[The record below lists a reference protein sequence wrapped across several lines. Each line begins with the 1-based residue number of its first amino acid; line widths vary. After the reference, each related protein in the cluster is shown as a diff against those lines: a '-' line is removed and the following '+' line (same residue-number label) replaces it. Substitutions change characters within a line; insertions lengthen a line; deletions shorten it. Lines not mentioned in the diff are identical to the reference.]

1 MTMRTRLLASVFAAA
16 LLPFLPGSAPAQQQ
30 TDPAIAALLDQANY
44 WRLQNKPEQAI
55 RALERVLAAD
65 PRNVEGLAAAAASSA
80 EAGNRAAA
88 DQYLRRLRQI
98 APNDPRLART
108 DLAVQGASLD
118 PAGLDEARRLARAGN
133 NAAAAQRFRELFR
146 GNVPPPNVAVEY
158 YQTLAGTE
166 AGYAE
171 AQRGLARLAAENPN
185 DRRIQL
191 AYSQMLTFREG
202 TRSVGVERLRAL
214 AQTPDAGQA
223 SVASWRDAL
232 IWSGPNPQMIPEFRA
247 FLQRFPND
255 QQVQGLL
262 AQAMNPPQGPA
273 DAQGEARSRGF
284 TAYNGG
290 RLPEA
295 EREFQA
301 ALTLNPQDSDALGG
315 LGLVRSRQGRTRE
328 ARSLLQQAI
337 DADPTDGRRK
347 WGAALAGTN
356 ATGGGGNARASGGDV
371 NQARSLLL
379 RGDVDESEQALLRI
393 VRRDGGDRA
402 DAEAL
407 LGDIALRRGDPV
419 AAEQRYR
426 AALSRRPALPTALAG
441 LYDSLQQLGR
451 FAEAEQLLQGRNG
464 AALTAA
470 AGTQRAESLRAEAT
484 RTDDPEAALALLR
497 AAVAANPADPWTRLD
512 AARLLSR
519 QGRGAEGR
527 ALIEEPLAAGR
538 PSNEALQAAALFA
551 NEEGRVQDAAALIER
566 IPNRVRTADQTML
579 LRRARIQQ
587 QVAAAAAPGSMGDR
601 TTARTRLLSLATR
614 PDPTGEV
621 PAAVVRALM
630 GLNDPQGAVEAARV
644 AASVNRRAPVS
655 GRIAVADALLD
666 AGLTYEAAVLAQGV
680 AQDSRLTS
688 DERRRVN
695 SLMAG
700 VAVRE
705 SDRLNQQG
713 NQAAAYERLAPALV
727 QDPTNPSA
735 NLALA
740 RLYQGAD
747 EPRDAQRIAEAVLQ
761 RDPRNT
767 DARQAAMDA
776 AVALRDWGRAEALL
790 AEGRALLPNDPR
802 ISMLEARLARSW
814 GDTRRAQVALEQAA
828 TQRRNQLGVNQPIGS
843 YAPAIPTAPQPAGL
857 YDNPFRRTPLAG
869 QDQPM
874 PPVWAAQPER
884 GERAVRAAPT
894 PAPAPAPAPAPRQ
907 YAQAYQP
914 PAASPQYP
922 AAAPQYAAPQY
933 AAPPQYSQPYASP
946 GGPAA
951 PAVDQRY
958 VRPAQYA
965 APPQSPTPFRLMPSG
980 GVQTPVTSDP
990 LLNDISRQ
998 LTEVREEAAPRLSAS
1013 FGGRARSG
1021 DAGLDRLTEF
1031 GGTAEAST
1039 SMPGIGGRIIARVS
1053 PVSINAGDLAS
1064 DVPTLRRY
1072 GSNVLQLPGGLN
1084 PAITTAQARATQPGD
1099 GSASGVGLG
1108 VAYVRDNFSLD
1119 VGSTPIGFER
1129 QNIVGGI
1136 EVAPSLAQ
1144 GVRLRLTGER
1154 RAVTDSLLSW
1164 AGMRDSSTNKTWG
1177 GVVRTSGRAAIE
1189 LTEGDTEFYA
1199 LGGYGTL
1206 EGENVADN
1214 SRVEAGAGFRT
1225 PIYRTARDELVA
1237 GLDLTYMAYDQNLR
1251 LFTLGHGGYFSPQ
1264 SFFSATVP
1272 VDYRARTGNFFWR
1285 VGASAGFST
1294 FREDRAALFPDD
1306 ASLQRQVEQR
1316 AASDSTISAFYPGQT
1331 QSGFAGGLR
1340 GDIEYAVS
1348 PALRL
1353 GALARYDRSGDWN
1366 EGRAM
1371 VFARYRL
1378 GGQ

>member
-16 LLPFLPGSAPAQQQ
+16 LLPFLPASAPAQPQ

-44 WRLQNKPEQAI
+44 WRLQNKPDQAI

-65 PRNVEGLAAAAASSA
+65 PRNVDGLASAAAASA

-98 APNDPRLART
+98 APNDPRLVST
-108 DLAVQGASLD
+108 DLVVQGASLD
-118 PAGLDEARRLARAGN
+118 PAGLDEARRLAQAGN

-191 AYSQMLTFREG
+191 AYSQLLTFRED
-202 TRSVGVERLRAL
+202 TRETGVEQLRAL

-223 SVASWRDAL
+223 SATSWRNAL

-262 AQAMNPPQGPA
+262 AQAMNPPEGPA

-284 TAYNGG
+284 TAYNAGG
-290 RLPEA
+290 LSEA

-301 ALTLNPQDSDALGG
+301 ALALNPQDADALGG

-337 DADPTDGRRK
+337 DADPADGRRK
-347 WGAALAGTN
+347 WGPALAGTN
-356 ATGGGGNARASGGDV
+356 ATGGGQRASGGDV

-379 RGDVDESEQALLRI
+379 RGDVEESEQALLRI

-426 AALSRRPALPTALAG
+426 AALSRRPGLPAALAG

-470 AGTQRAESLRAEAT
+470 AGTQRAESLRAEAA

-512 AARLLSR
+512 AARLLAR

-527 ALIEEPLAAGR
+527 ALIEEPLASGR
-538 PSNEALQAAALFA
+538 PNSEALQAAALFA
-551 NEEGRVQDAAALIER
+551 NEEGRVQEAAALIER

-587 QVAAAAAPGSMGDR
+587 QVAAAAAPGRFGDR
-601 TTARTRLLSLATR
+601 VTARTRLLSLANR

-630 GLNDPQGAVEAARV
+630 GLNDPQGAAEAARV
-644 AASVNRRAPVS
+644 AAAVNRRAPAS

-666 AGLTYEAAVLAQGV
+666 AGLTYEAAVMAQGV

-713 NQAAAYERLAPALV
+713 NQAAAYEQLAPALV

-790 AEGRALLPNDPR
+790 TEGRALLPNDPR

-814 GDTRRAQVALEQAA
+814 GDSRRAQIALEQAA
-828 TQRRNQLGVNQPIGS
+828 TQRRNQLGVNQSIGS
-843 YAPAIPTAPQPAGL
+843 YAPTIPTAPQPPGL

-874 PPVWAAQPER
+874 PPVWAAQPDR
-884 GERAVRAAPT
+884 GEGTVRT
-894 PAPAPAPAPAPRQ
+894 APAPAPQ
-907 YAQAYQP
+907 QFAQAYQP
-914 PAASPQYP
+914 SAAAPQYTP
-922 AAAPQYAAPQY
+922 PQYQAPQYAAPQY
-933 AAPPQYSQPYASP
+933 AAPPRYPQPYASP
-946 GGPAA
+946 GAPAA
-951 PAVDQRY
+951 PAVDPRY
-958 VRPAQYA
+958 ARPVQYA
-965 APPQSPTPFRLMPSG
+965 APPQSATPFRLMPSG

-998 LTEVREEAAPRLSAS
+998 LTEVRNEAAPRLSAS
-1013 FGGRARSG
+1013 FGGRSRSG
-1021 DAGLDRLTEF
+1021 DAGLGRMTEF

-1053 PVSINAGDLAS
+1053 PISINAGDLAT

-1119 VGSTPIGFER
+1119 IGTTPIGFER
-1129 QNIVGGI
+1129 QNMVGGI
-1136 EVAPSLAQ
+1136 EVSPSLGQ

-1164 AGMRDSSTNKTWG
+1164 SGMRDSATNKTWG

-1189 LTEGDTEFYA
+1189 VTEGDTELYA
-1199 LGGYGTL
+1199 LGGYGTY

-1214 SRVEAGAGFRT
+1214 SRIEAGAGFRT
-1225 PIYRTARDELVA
+1225 PIYRTDRDELVA

-1251 LFTLGHGGYFSPQ
+1251 LFTVGHGGYFSPQ

-1272 VDYRARTGNFFWR
+1272 IDYRARTGNFFWR

-1294 FREDRAALFPDD
+1294 FREDRNALFPDD

-1316 AASDSTISAFYPGQT
+1316 AASDSTITAFYPGQT